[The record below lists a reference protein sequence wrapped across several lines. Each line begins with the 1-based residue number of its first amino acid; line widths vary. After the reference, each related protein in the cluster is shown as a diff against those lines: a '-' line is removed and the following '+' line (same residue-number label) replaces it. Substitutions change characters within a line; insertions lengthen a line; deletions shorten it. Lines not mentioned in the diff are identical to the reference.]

1 MLVQV
6 KVGQSVHQSVS
17 PLVYLLYLAC
27 ELHAPDWVIR
37 RENKTTLSSFP
48 CQMFS
53 SSSAYFSL
61 WLFFFSPSPDACPQT
76 TFTFFLSCYFF
87 LFGHCF
93 PSFLPSCSSFFF
105 SRLFSHLL
113 PHLLSAYAAILLH
126 EISVALIFR
135 DIEVRTFRDT
145 VLKFRAFAKTLCFE
159 SLWLRVFE
167 LETIY
172 FFAIVTL
179 TSPWS
184 Y

>member
-6 KVGQSVHQSVS
+6 KVGQSVRQSVS

-48 CQMFS
+48 CQMF
-53 SSSAYFSL
+53 FL
-61 WLFFFSPSPDACPQT
+61 LVGLLLTVIVFFFSPSPDACPQT

-87 LFGHCF
+87 LFGYCF

-159 SLWLRVFE
+159 SH
-167 LETIY
+167 
-172 FFAIVTL
+172 
-179 TSPWS
+179 
-184 Y
+184 